1 MAESPRAVDVRLTL
15 PTAPQ
20 YQKLAGDLAAKF
32 AEYSGADTDTA
43 GRMSADVL
51 ALAAKVGNGRDVTL
65 TLEAGEHE
73 MRVTAD
79 GGGRHERAVFPF

>member
-32 AEYSGADTDTA
+32 AEYSGADADAA
-43 GRMSADVL
+43 GRMSAHVL
-51 ALAAKVGNGRDVTL
+51 ALATKVGNGRDVTL

-73 MRVTAD
+73 VRVTAD
-79 GGGRHERAVFPF
+79 AGGRREQAVFSF